1 MLDYDRLIRWREP
14 ELAQRYTERD
24 TMLYGLGVGFGQDP
38 TDERELRFVYERGLQ
53 AVPSMASVLASPWGW
68 LYRAGAGVT
77 ASMAMHGD
85 QGLVVHRP
93 LPPRGTV
100 VSALRV
106 TDVQDKGRDK
116 GAVVHFERQLHEQAS
131 GDLLC
136 TVTATMF
143 CRADGGFSEARDAA
157 AGAAAGGA
165 SHAQV
170 VPDDAPPVR
179 ATAVSA
185 PADAPPADEPD
196 PDEPPARETLVRAPD
211 AVCEFDIL
219 PQAALMFRLH
229 GDTNPIHADPAL
241 AARAGFPRPVLH
253 GLCSYGMAA
262 RAILASFCDYD
273 ASRLRSLG
281 LRFSA
286 PVFPGDRL
294 RFSLWRAGGEVRFA
308 ATVPARRATVLTRG
322 YAAIGP
328 AVGPDASEAGR
339 AAASAIGSARDAAA
353 GGRAGE
359 TADAPWEEFPWR

>member
-143 CRADGGFSEARDAA
+143 CRADGGFSGADASPGRQ
-157 AGAAAGGA
+157 AGARAAPEAEPAGE
-165 SHAQV
+165 
-170 VPDDAPPVR
+170 
-179 ATAVSA
+179 SA
-185 PADAPPADEPD
+185 G
-196 PDEPPARETLVRAPD
+196 DEPPARETLVRAPD

-328 AVGPDASEAGR
+328 AVGPDASAAGR